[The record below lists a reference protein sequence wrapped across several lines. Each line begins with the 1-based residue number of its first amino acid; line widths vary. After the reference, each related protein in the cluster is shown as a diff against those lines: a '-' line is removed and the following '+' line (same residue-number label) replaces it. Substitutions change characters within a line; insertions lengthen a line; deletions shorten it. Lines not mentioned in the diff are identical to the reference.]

1 MSGLEN
7 HTDRIMAAES
17 ATLPSGQEELL
28 LAARKAAYELHC
40 AFMQGDVL
48 RAGFADERY
57 QAVIW
62 KLNGGTFIGAMS
74 SDIAP
79 GNLVERFCRAA
90 PEEIPGWGQ
99 SGVFSIEVNQIRAQV
114 KYKWLGQGR
123 VHYEFTALDKGD
135 FISETGFRSH
145 FDSWMAGHTVEQAA
159 AVIFQKYLALGVKP
173 RMPKAFNVSGEV
185 PPGYELVD
193 VFLPAPK
200 AFIVKK
206 WAAAAEEKIAAKLR
220 NLRQEGGI
228 K

>member
-7 HTDRIMAAES
+7 HTDRIMAAE
-17 ATLPSGQEELL
+17 AAMLPCCKEELL
-28 LAARKAAYELHC
+28 LAARKAAYELHY

-74 SDIAP
+74 SDVAP
-79 GNLVERFCRAA
+79 GNLVEQFCRAA
-90 PEEIPGWGQ
+90 PEEVPGWGQ
-99 SGVFSIEVNQIRAQV
+99 SGTFPIEVNQIRAQV
-114 KYKWLGQGR
+114 KYRWLGQGR
-123 VHYEFTALDKGD
+123 THYEFTALDKGE

-145 FDSWMAGHTVEQAA
+145 FDNWKAGHTVKQAA
-159 AVIFQKYLALGVKP
+159 VAIFQEYLALGVKP
-173 RMPKAFNVSGEV
+173 GMPLAFNTARDV
-185 PPGYELVD
+185 PAGYEIVD

-200 AFIVKK
+200 AFIAKK
-206 WAAAAEEKIAAKLR
+206 WAEAAKKKIAAELHGYAKK
-220 NLRQEGGI
+220 E